1 MPMNKAIIQGRL
13 GQDPEL
19 KYLPDGN
26 ACANMSVAT
35 SESWKDKS
43 GQKQEKTEWHR
54 IVTFGKVA
62 ENCSKYLKKGS
73 LVLLEGKIQTRSW
86 ENQQGGKNYI
96 TEIISNNV
104 QFISTNT
111 NANANNNPQGELTPQ
126 PAPTN
131 NHSQPDQRNQQRN
144 YSSAPLNNNY
154 NSDSIPF

>member
-111 NANANNNPQGELTPQ
+111 NANNNPQGELTPQ

-131 NHSQPDQRNQQRN
+131 NHSQPEQRNQQRN